1 MVLTKKI
8 TDVIRAIVRHL
19 ALTGELLVTGRIIR
33 TGNSGQKNGEQKT

>member
-8 TDVIRAIVRHL
+8 TDVIRAIARHL

-33 TGNSGQKNGEQKT
+33 INEGNGKRKP